1 MAIEQ
6 GGETNITYVVGEEKR
21 LIDILSS
28 AEVVPLLK
36 GMVRAGAAEVAVLD
50 TDGNT
55 LWLERNPV
63 TGGNLAGNIPI
74 FLEGEPVGK
83 LVIKGSAGREEPL
96 KGLASLLL
104 DALNTII
111 ANNLKRMLTTEVH
124 TAVVNQSYEDLVE
137 TNRRLAES
145 EAQYRELA
153 GELEKKVEE
162 RTGEL
167 KLAHARLLQ
176 QEKMASIGQLA
187 AGMAHEINNPLGFI
201 TSNLNTL
208 HKYAQRLMEMLEL
221 YRTMIGDGI
230 AAAAVEDAAQQKWQ
244 RLKMDLVCADISVL
258 IAQSLEG
265 AERVRKIVADLKG
278 FSHIDE
284 LAEGMA
290 DLNAEIDRTISVL
303 GHEISG
309 DAEIIRDYQPL
320 PGLLCNP
327 ALLCQVFFNII
338 KNALQAKKSGLR
350 LIISTHCDSTA
361 IRIGIAD
368 NGPGIPAEM
377 RTRIFEPFFTT
388 KEVGSGTGMGLAVA
402 YDVVVRYGG
411 TIEAECPAGG
421 GALFTITLPLQR
433 TENVKVP

>member
-1 MAIEQ
+1 MASEQ

-153 GELEKKVEE
+153 GELEKMVEE
-162 RTGEL
+162 RTSEL

-221 YRTMIGDGI
+221 YRTMIGNDV
-230 AAAAVEDAAQQKWQ
+230 AVAAVAAAAQQKWQ
-244 RLKMDLVCADISVL
+244 KLKLDLVCADISVL
-258 IAQSLEG
+258 IGQSLEG
-265 AERVRKIVADLKG
+265 ADRVGKIVADLKG

-284 LAEGMA
+284 LAEAMS
-290 DLNAEIDRTISVL
+290 D
-303 GHEISG
+303 
-309 DAEIIRDYQPL
+309 
-320 PGLLCNP
+320 
-327 ALLCQVFFNII
+327 
-338 KNALQAKKSGLR
+338 
-350 LIISTHCDSTA
+350 
-361 IRIGIAD
+361 
-368 NGPGIPAEM
+368 
-377 RTRIFEPFFTT
+377 
-388 KEVGSGTGMGLAVA
+388 
-402 YDVVVRYGG
+402 
-411 TIEAECPAGG
+411 
-421 GALFTITLPLQR
+421 
-433 TENVKVP
+433 

>member
-1 MAIEQ
+1 MVTEQ
-6 GGETNITYVVGEEKR
+6 GEEINITYVVGEEKR
-21 LIDILSS
+21 LTDILST

-50 TDGNT
+50 TAGNT
-55 LWLERNPV
+55 LWLEKNPAE
-63 TGGNLAGNIPI
+63 GGGLAGNIPI

-124 TAVVNQSYEDLVE
+124 TAVVNQSYQELLE
-137 TNRRLAES
+137 TNRRLSES
-145 EAQYRELA
+145 ESQYRELA

-162 RTGEL
+162 RTSEL
-167 KLAHARLLQ
+167 KQAHARLLQ

-221 YRTMIGDGI
+221 YRSMIGDDV
-230 AAAAVEDAAQQKWQ
+230 AATVVAVAAQQKWQ
-244 RLKMDLVCADISVL
+244 RLKLDMVCADINVL
-258 IAQSLEG
+258 IGQSLEG
-265 AERVRKIVADLKG
+265 AERVRRIVADMKG

-303 GHEISG
+303 GHEIPG
-309 DAEIIRDYQPL
+309 DAEIVRDYQPL
-320 PGLLCNP
+320 PGWLCNP
-327 ALLCQVFFNII
+327 GLLCQVFFNII
-338 KNALQAKKSGLR
+338 KNALQVRKSGFR
-350 LIISTHCDSTA
+350 LIISTICDGTA
-361 IRIGIAD
+361 IRIGFAD
-368 NGPGIPAEM
+368 NGPGIPTEI
-377 RTRIFEPFFTT
+377 RNRIFEPFFTT

-402 YDVVVRYGG
+402 YDVVARYGG
-411 TIEAECPAGG
+411 TIEAESPDGG

-433 TENVKVP
+433 TENVKIP